1 MIKSMTGFGKA
12 SLEKNSRIYHV
23 EIRSVNHRYLDISVK
38 IPRAL
43 SYLEEAIKNEI
54 STKVKRGKI
63 DVIIT
68 FENHSIEGR
77 QIKINTELAKEYI
90 KELRKLA
97 EEENL
102 LSDIHVNDIARYP
115 EVLTIQDNQD
125 DEVIKQ
131 EILEVI
137 KKATESLVTMREIE
151 GKRISEDLKIR
162 LEQVEQ
168 KVNEVSKFSTG
179 LIEEYVVKLEER
191 VKKLLKEQEIDK
203 ARLAEEVVI
212 YADKCSI
219 EEEITRLKSHLSQ
232 FQELLNTNEAVRK
245 KIRFYNTR
253 DE

>member
-219 EEEITRLKSHLSQ
+219 EEEITRLRSHLSQ

>member
-12 SLEKNSRIYHV
+12 SLEKSSRIYHV

-125 DEVIKQ
+125 DEIIKL

-232 FQELLNTNEAVRK
+232 FQELLNTNEAVR
-245 KIRFYNTR
+245 
-253 DE
+253 